1 MSGCGGYGR
10 SVRSLLE
17 FLVVALAVTLTPGP
31 GTATVLRVAARD
43 GLRAAMSAVV
53 GNSGGVLMWGALSA
67 LGVSSLILAS
77 QIAYDTLRV
86 VGAGVL
92 VVLGLRSLLHR
103 RHATAPGTEPA
114 PEAAT
119 EPGTEPGT
127 EPSAEPSAEPGSA
140 REPARAAGWRSG
152 LVTSA
157 SNPKLAVFFVALFPQ
172 FVRPGAPVLPYA
184 LAMAAVIVALDIA
197 WFSLLAF
204 AVERAQHV
212 LKPKVQAAL
221 ERFTGAVMVGLGI
234 RLATESR

>member
-1 MSGCGGYGR
+1 MSGYGR
-10 SVRSLLE
+10 SVRSVLE
-17 FLVVALAVTLTPGP
+17 FLVIALAVTLTPGP

-43 GLRAAMSAVV
+43 GRRAAMSAVV

-77 QIAYDTLRV
+77 QIAYDTLRI

-92 VVLGLRSLLHR
+92 IVLGLRSLLHR
-103 RHATAPGTEPA
+103 RHAAGPVTEPA
-114 PEAAT
+114 TGPVTGRAT
-119 EPGTEPGT
+119 EPAT
-127 EPSAEPSAEPGSA
+127 
-140 REPARAAGWRSG
+140 EPARAAGWRSG

-184 LAMAAVIVALDIA
+184 LAMAAVVVALDIA

-204 AVERAQHV
+204 AVDRARHV